1 MIGLGIFFIFLPI
14 VAVILRVWAKLLGP
28 RGIVGDDVLIFFGLL
43 GQHQSTTSTGQ
54 PLLNDPRF
62 ALYEKVSDFGFTK
75 SSFLLFYMS
84 IFTTKRFRICAQVVL
99 GIVVAWTV
107 SFFFANL
114 FTCYPISPFIEAFY
128 GNNCVNGLALWYAMA
143 ISDIIVDFFII
154 LLPIPVVLK
163 LQLVSAACPRWTSI
177 FE

>member
-1 MIGLGIFFIFLPI
+1 
-14 VAVILRVWAKLLGP
+14 
-28 RGIVGDDVLIFFGLL
+28 
-43 GQHQSTTSTGQ
+43 
-54 PLLNDPRF
+54 
-62 ALYEKVSDFGFTK
+62 
-75 SSFLLFYMS
+75 MS